1 MMGLAQML
9 RVLRGR
15 ALLFT
20 TIVLVIVTGVAVMSF
35 LSPKK
40 YVAELALV
48 VDLQGSD
55 PMKEQALAPMLVP
68 THLATQTEIIR
79 SRNVALKVIEKMG
92 LATNPEVVA
101 SFRDSGTDTDLN
113 SWLVDSL
120 LRNVDA
126 KTARSSNIIRISYSS
141 SDPVQSAAMTNA
153 FADAYIQTSLEL
165 KVDPARRQVTWY
177 EQQVSQL
184 REELVAAQVRLSK
197 YQSDHGVLG
206 VDAARMD
213 VENARLQ
220 EISNQLVAVQA
231 QMFDANARSQQITSS
246 EELDSLP
253 DLMKN
258 PTIQSLKSELAR
270 AETRF
275 AEVSERYGVN
285 HPQYIATSAEVA
297 ALKSKLNVEIGVTRG
312 SLRQSAETARR
323 QVGAVQKALEEQKD
337 RIIALKRQQDELVVL
352 TRDIESARTAYDA
365 ALAQANKTKL
375 ESRVDRTNVAVLNP
389 ATPPLLPASPRIML
403 NLVVGLF
410 AGIALAI
417 GLILT
422 LEVCNRRL
430 RSAEDLAD
438 FTDLPVLAELPALPA
453 AARRHRR
460 REVRRQLKL
469 QPGVAPAN

>member
-15 ALLFT
+15 AVLFT
-20 TIVLVIVTGVAVMSF
+20 AIVLMVVTGVAVISL

-48 VDLQGSD
+48 VDLQGTD
-55 PMKEQALAPMLVP
+55 PMKETALAPMLVP
-68 THLATQTEIIR
+68 AHLATQTEIIH

-92 LATNPEVVA
+92 LATDPEIVA
-101 SFRDSGTDTDLN
+101 AFRDSGAETDLT
-113 SWLVDSL
+113 SWLVDGL

-126 KTARSSNIIRISYSS
+126 KTARSSNIIRIAYSS
-141 SDPVQSAAMTNA
+141 SDPVRSADMANA
-153 FADAYIQTSLEL
+153 FAEAYIQTSLEL
-165 KVDPARRQVTWY
+165 RVDPARRQVTWY
-177 EQQVSQL
+177 EEQVAQLRDQLVVSQS
-184 REELVAAQVRLSK
+184 RLSK

-231 QMFDANARSQQITSS
+231 QMFDANSRSQQITSS
-246 EELDSLP
+246 EQLDSQP

-258 PTIQSLKSELAR
+258 PTIQSLKAELAR
-270 AETRF
+270 AESKL

-285 HPQYIATSAEVA
+285 HPQYIASSAEVTS
-297 ALKSKLNVEIGVTRG
+297 LKSKLNVEIGVARG
-312 SLRQSAETARR
+312 SLVQSAAIARR
-323 QVGAVQKALEEQKD
+323 QVGDVQKALEEQKD
-337 RIIALKRQQDELVVL
+337 RIIALKRQQDELSVL
-352 TRDIESARTAYDA
+352 SRDVESARTAYDA
-365 ALAQANKTKL
+365 ALQQANQTKL
-375 ESRVDRTNVAVLNP
+375 ESRVDRTNVAILNQ
-389 ATPPLLPASPRIML
+389 ATPPLLPDSPKILL

-410 AGIALAI
+410 AGFALAI

-430 RSAEDLAD
+430 RSIEDLTD
-438 FTDLPVLAELPALPA
+438 FTDLPVLAELPQLPA

-460 REVRRQLKL
+460 REVQRALKL
-469 QPGVAPAN
+469 QPNVAPAN

>member
-15 ALLFT
+15 AGLFT
-20 TIVLVIVTGVAVMSF
+20 TIVLVVVTGVAVISL

-40 YVAELALV
+40 YVAELAMV
-48 VDLQGSD
+48 VDLQGND

-68 THLATQTEIIR
+68 THLATQTEIIK
-79 SRNVALKVIEKMG
+79 SRNVAHKVIEKMG

-101 SFRDSGTDTDLN
+101 SFRESGSTTDLN

-141 SDPVQSAAMTNA
+141 PDPVQSAAMTNA

-177 EQQVSQL
+177 EQQVAQL
-184 REELVAAQVRLSK
+184 RDELVAAQTRLSK
-197 YQSDHGVLG
+197 YQADYGVLG

-231 QMFDANARSQQITSS
+231 QMFDANARSQQITNSDQ
-246 EELDSLP
+246 LDSLP

-258 PTIQSLKSELAR
+258 PTIQNLKQELAR
-270 AETRF
+270 AESKL

-285 HPQYIATSAEVA
+285 HPQYIASAAEVS

-312 SLRQSAETARR
+312 SLVQSAEVARR

-337 RIIALKRQQDELVVL
+337 RIIALKRSQDELSVL

-365 ALAQANKTKL
+365 ALQQANKTKL

-389 ATPPLLPASPRIML
+389 ATPPLLPASPRILL
-403 NLVVGLF
+403 NLAVGLF

-417 GLILT
+417 GLIFT

-430 RSAEDLAD
+430 RSAQDLIE
-438 FTDLPVLAELPALPA
+438 FTDLPVLAELPALPGG
-453 AARRHRR
+453 ARRHRK

>member
-15 ALLFT
+15 AVLFT
-20 TIVLVIVTGVAVMSF
+20 TIVLVVVTGVAVISL

-48 VDLQGSD
+48 VDLQGND

-68 THLATQTEIIR
+68 AHLATQTEIIK
-79 SRNVALKVIEKMG
+79 SRNVALKVIEKTG
-92 LATNPEVVA
+92 LATNPEVVTA
-101 SFRDSGTDTDLN
+101 YRESGAATDLT
-113 SWLVDSL
+113 SWLVENL
-120 LRNVDA
+120 LLAVDA
-126 KTARSSNIIRISYSS
+126 KTARSSNIIRISYGSP
-141 SDPVQSAAMTNA
+141 DPIRSAEMANA

-165 KVDPARRQVTWY
+165 RVDPARRQVTWY
-177 EQQVSQL
+177 EAQVSQL
-184 REELVAAQVRLSK
+184 RDQLVAAQSRLSK
-197 YQSDHGVLG
+197 YQADHGVLG

-231 QMFDANARSQQITSS
+231 QMFDANSRTQQITSS
-246 EELDSLP
+246 EQLDSLP

-270 AETRF
+270 AESKL

-285 HPQYIATSAEVA
+285 HPQYLAAAAEVSS
-297 ALKSKLNVEIGVTRG
+297 LKSKLNVEIGVTRG
-312 SLRQSAETARR
+312 SLVQSAAIARR
-323 QVGAVQKALEEQKD
+323 QVGDVQKALDEQKD
-337 RIIALKRQQDELVVL
+337 RIIALKRQQDELAVMN
-352 TRDIESARTAYDA
+352 RDVESARTAYDA
-365 ALAQANKTKL
+365 ALQQANQTKL
-375 ESRVDRTNVAVLNP
+375 ESRVDRTNVAILNQ
-389 ATPPLLPASPRIML
+389 ATPPMLPDSPKILL
-403 NLVVGLF
+403 NLAVGLF

-430 RSAEDLAD
+430 RSVEDLAD
-438 FTDLPVLAELPALPA
+438 FTDLPVLAELPQLPA

-460 REVRRQLKL
+460 REVQRALKL
-469 QPGVAPAN
+469 QPNVAPAN

>member
-20 TIVLVIVTGVAVMSF
+20 AIVLVVVTGVAVISL

-40 YVAELALV
+40 YVAELAMV
-48 VDLQGSD
+48 VALNGND
-55 PMKEQALAPMLVP
+55 PMKEQALAPALVP
-68 THLATQTEIIR
+68 TYLATQTEIIR
-79 SRNVALKVIEKMG
+79 SRNVALKVIEK
-92 LATNPEVVA
+92 LHLDSSPEILEAFQA
-101 SFRDSGTDTDLN
+101 SGAETDLN
-113 SWLVDSL
+113 SWLVENL

-126 KTARSSNIIRISYSS
+126 KTARSSNIIRIGYSS
-141 SDPVQSAAMTNA
+141 SDPLRSAQMANA
-153 FADAYIQTSLEL
+153 FAEAYIQTSLEL
-165 KVDPARRQVTWY
+165 QVDPARRQVTWF

-184 REELVAAQVRLSK
+184 RDELVAAQSRLSK

-246 EELDSLP
+246 EQLDSLP
-253 DLMKN
+253 DLLKN
-258 PTIQSLKSELAR
+258 PAIQNLKSELAR
-270 AETRF
+270 AESKL

-285 HPQYIATSAEVA
+285 HPQYIASNAEVA

-312 SLRQSAETARR
+312 SLAQSAAQARR
-323 QVGAVQKALEEQKD
+323 QVGDVQKAMEEQKD
-337 RIIALKRQQDELVVL
+337 RIIALKRQQDELAVL
-352 TRDIESARTAYDA
+352 NRDVESARTAYDA
-365 ALAQANKTKL
+365 ALNQANQTKL
-375 ESRVDRTNVAVLNP
+375 ESRVDRTNVAILNQ
-389 ATPPLLPASPRIML
+389 ATPPLFPDSPKILL
-403 NLVVGLF
+403 NLAVGLF
-410 AGIALAI
+410 AGVALAI

-422 LEVCNRRL
+422 LEVTNRRL

-438 FTDLPVLAELPALPA
+438 FIDLPVLAELPPLPA

-460 REVRRQLKL
+460 REVQRALKL
-469 QPGVAPAN
+469 QPNVAPAN